1 MIQHA
6 PEQPAADIRDPMS
19 RQAFL
24 NSHRALAV
32 CTREFSRLADD
43 IINAAKGFAS
53 ERDIDAPT
61 VRKAPDRC
69 IVQLGPVALTVAW
82 LRNGSDSPANGELLA
97 IAWHGII
104 AQRGDHLPERIGNR
118 QVPKVP
124 VTVWEETL
132 VASATSEANWHWHPE
147 DLTREGYASPEL
159 AERCL
164 EQLDIALQSAP
175 ISAHHRLTSP

>member
-1 MIQHA
+1 VIQNA

-32 CTREFSRLADD
+32 CTREFARLADD
-43 IINAAKGFAS
+43 LIGAAKQYAQEQGL
-53 ERDIDAPT
+53 DAPT

-69 IVQLGPVALTVAW
+69 IVQLGPVAMTVAW

-97 IAWHGII
+97 IVWRGII
-104 AQRGDHLPERIGNR
+104 APRGDHLPERLSAR
-118 QVPKVP
+118 HVPPVP
-124 VTVWEETL
+124 VSVWEETL
-132 VASATSEANWHWHPE
+132 VASATSEATWHWHPE

-159 AERCL
+159 AARCL
-164 EQLDIALQSAP
+164 DQLQLALHAVT
-175 ISAHHRLTSP
+175 ADAD

>member
-1 MIQHA
+1 MIEHA
-6 PEQPAADIRDPMS
+6 PEQPAADIRDPLS

-24 NSHRALAV
+24 NSHRAVAV

-43 IINAAKGFAS
+43 LINVVKAFAA
-53 ERDIDAPT
+53 ERELEAPT

-97 IAWHGII
+97 MVWHGVV
-104 AQRGDHLPERIGNR
+104 APPNDHSPERASLR
-118 QVPKVP
+118 AAPRVP

-132 VASATSEANWHWHPE
+132 VASATSEASWHWHPE

-159 AERCL
+159 AARCL
-164 EQLDIALQSAP
+164 GQLSQALESVAK
-175 ISAHHRLTSP
+175 AA

>member
-1 MIQHA
+1 MIQNA
-6 PEQPAADIRDPMS
+6 PEQPAADIRDPLS

-43 IINAAKGFAS
+43 IIGAAKVFAR
-53 ERDIDAPT
+53 ERDLDAPT

-97 IAWHGII
+97 IAWRGII
-104 AQRGDHLPERIGNR
+104 APRGDHLPERLSAR
-118 QVPKVP
+118 HVPKVP
-124 VTVWEETL
+124 ITVWEETL
-132 VASATSEANWHWHPE
+132 VASATSEASWHWHPE

-159 AERCL
+159 AQRCL
-164 EQLDIALQSAP
+164 DQLDIALKALP
-175 ISAHHRLTSP
+175 LDD